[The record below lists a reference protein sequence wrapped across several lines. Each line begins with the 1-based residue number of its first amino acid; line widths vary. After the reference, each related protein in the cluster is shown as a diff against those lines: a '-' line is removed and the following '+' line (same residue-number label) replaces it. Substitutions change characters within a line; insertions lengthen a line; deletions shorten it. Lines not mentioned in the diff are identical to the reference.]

1 MKTSFVVLALTAFSV
16 AFSAMAETVPAGLV
30 DLTNPNGKVTTSN
43 NESWPSAAKNAFDN
57 GTAHN
62 NNDRSICQSLKV
74 EWVYTFDEPT
84 LVNAYA
90 VWAPLSTSG
99 VYYWDTRM
107 PKAWTFEGSSDY
119 NPATK
124 TGTWTVLDTETD
136 QTGWTSHEGRFYLAP
151 NRKAYTSYRYLTSAN
166 NGGDGYTQIDE
177 LEFFHVNQGEPE
189 LEAVSF
195 DEKSAGVYTI
205 RATERYSDAE
215 LSLVFT
221 SPLADTVEI
230 ALGPLAKDET
240 LVRDIVIADTALRTD
255 VIYSAQVKAVNEIDT
270 WLSKIPGKQ
279 FFGVPADVV
288 DFAKQFTLTV
298 PASFAGELADFPIP
312 VKISP
317 TLVDGFEYED
327 VKQDGADVIF
337 MSPDGTVYPSECE
350 SWDPDGTSLFWVQ
363 VPSVKAGD
371 TLVCRYGTT
380 KLVQPV
386 KGMWSS
392 YAGVWHLNE
401 ATAGTTAISDAS
413 DKASNG
419 TSHASSTVTDGV
431 FGNARSLNLDAKNG
445 GLVVVP
451 KNTALDA
458 LVPSFT
464 VSGWVKPLTL
474 SLNWGYLFSR
484 KTADSYASWGL
495 QFRGSDGNSDSVGI
509 YSNGTADN
517 DNNRAVV
524 NTKGKW
530 TANAW
535 QKYDVV
541 YTAETVSLYIN
552 GTLVDSAKPVKPGV
566 AANGAND
573 FAIGGFPTTANHGT
587 IKAAQ
592 DEVRLR
598 NGAVSAD
605 WIADEYAF
613 QSGTMTLAAGEVT
626 AVDSSAVKFA
636 SVPAVTK
643 SGASFVV
650 SVTTAE
656 DSGDGVLTVECQPAA
671 GNSVVVAMSD
681 SVEASK
687 SYSATLA
694 GLAADTS
701 YTLCVKGVNAKGTET
716 KAKATDVIYNGTL
729 AVALGV
735 PADESSLS
743 KPGTVIVSRQ
753 DAFGDLVVNYALS
766 GTAVPGTHYIAPSG
780 TVTIP
785 DGQTSAAIEI
795 YPLRAQDG
803 DHVVEVTL
811 TSGLYS
817 LDDEAKTVAL
827 PVKRLTT
834 PDGYNTWIA
843 SADGNASVADNWSLG
858 RVPQATDRILVD
870 GRYSQASMVWDAG
883 VNGLPTTVAEWKQD
897 FAPGET
903 VYEGTVTIKTV
914 FPGKGDFAVFTVSGA
929 CVINCGTWT
938 HPQSRTMGD
947 KQDNAWD
954 WLGDLKANETYR
966 LRLDCGSLT
975 IGAGARVDVQKM
987 GYYASHDG
995 SRLTTTAHGGV
1006 SSASGMPAYGN
1017 PKEPIHIGLPL
1028 HPANNYYNG
1037 KGAGAIY
1044 ITVNGP
1050 AVVNGVLSA
1059 DSGNTGYGTG
1069 AAGSVYLKAKSVTG
1083 AGTISAYGTGSGE
1096 GNYKGTGGRIALVT
1110 ETPVDRSTFAQITAA
1125 AEWKNAQ
1132 GNHATYYGGA
1142 GTVVFIDRTHPNGIL
1157 VVAGKSDL
1165 TINWS
1170 NHARVTPVGTEGD
1183 WTFDAIEFGHG
1194 GRLSV
1199 PQGTTLKLPNGLD
1212 SITSTASSAEM
1223 CGLMTEGGTLDIGT
1237 KANQTMSGNWML
1249 YAQEACALNA
1259 NVTLTGGAMIGVP
1272 GYGCIME
1279 ESATLPDFPACHL
1292 SVNGNLTVDATGRI
1306 KADNTGFRKS
1316 TNNEAKGLT
1325 GYLSHGGRTAA
1336 FGKTLKLHYQGY
1348 DSIFNPSL
1356 PGCTVPYTNGQGAG
1370 QTASVLDLAV
1380 TGTLTVNGSIT
1391 ADATYSGAATHNN
1404 SAGPGGSIK
1413 VTAGALA
1420 GSGTISANGA
1430 RNAGCACGGGGRIA
1444 IRLTDKDATFEAF
1457 EGQVVASGRYSADGN
1472 PGGSGSAGTVYLQ
1485 TVAEGEGKGTIRIAN
1500 LNASGYGDAK
1510 NPNTTE
1516 MASLGHGG
1524 DEIVSYKRAKYSL
1537 GYCGRAAVNA
1547 DLQAASVEL
1556 AETTASLDLEGHKLK
1571 VHKLTGVDG
1580 EGAII
1585 KVKPGT
1591 YTAAD
1596 LAKLGLAVIDSSAD
1610 ENGAHATGTIE
1621 VTGGGIAIIVK

>member
-1 MKTSFVVLALTAFSV
+1 MLSHKLSKVFLAACTWGLGVLCGHSAAAESV
-16 AFSAMAETVPAGLV
+16 PEGLV
-30 DLTNPNGKVTTSN
+30 DLTNPNGTVTTSN
-43 NESWPSAAKNAFDN
+43 EESWPEGA
-57 GTAHN
+57 
-62 NNDRSICQSLKV
+62 
-74 EWVYTFDEPT
+74 
-84 LVNAYA
+84 
-90 VWAPLSTSG
+90 ST
-99 VYYWDTRM
+99 
-107 PKAWTFEGSSDY
+107 
-119 NPATK
+119 N
-124 TGTWTVLDTETD
+124 
-136 QTGWTSHEGRFYLAP
+136 H
-151 NRKAYTSYRYLTSAN
+151 
-166 NGGDGYTQIDE
+166 
-177 LEFFHVNQGEPE
+177 GEPE
-189 LEAVSF
+189 
-195 DEKSAGVYTI
+195 
-205 RATERYSDAE
+205 
-215 LSLVFT
+215 
-221 SPLADTVEI
+221 
-230 ALGPLAKDET
+230 
-240 LVRDIVIADTALRTD
+240 
-255 VIYSAQVKAVNEIDT
+255 
-270 WLSKIPGKQ
+270 
-279 FFGVPADVV
+279 GVPANVF
-288 DFAKQFTLTV
+288 DFVKQFSLTV
-298 PASFAGELADFPIP
+298 PDAFVGELADFPIP

-317 TLVDGFEYED
+317 TLVNGFDYED

-401 ATAGTTAISDAS
+401 ATAGKKAISDAS
-413 DKASNG
+413 DKDSNG
-419 TSHASSTVTDGV
+419 TSHESSTVTDGV
-431 FGNARSLNLDAKNG
+431 FGKARSLNLDAKNG

-451 KNTALDA
+451 KNDALNA

-484 KTADSYASWGL
+484 KTADSYPSWGL
-495 QFRGSDGNSDSVGI
+495 QFRGSNGNADSVGI
-509 YSNGTADN
+509 YSNGTAD
-517 DNNRAVV
+517 DNSNRAVV
-524 NTKGKW
+524 NTKDKW

-541 YTAETVSLYIN
+541 YTSETVALYIN
-552 GTLVDSAKPVKPGV
+552 GTLVDSAKAVKPGQ
-566 AANGAND
+566 AANGDND
-573 FAIGGFPTTANHGT
+573 FAIGGFPTMTNHGT

-598 NGAVSAD
+598 NGAVSAE
-605 WIADEYAF
+605 WIADEYAL
-613 QSGTMTLAAGEVT
+613 QSGTMALAAGEVT
-626 AVDSSAVKFA
+626 HVDSSAVKFA
-636 SVPAVTK
+636 TVPTVVK

-650 SVTTAE
+650 SVATAE
-656 DSGDGVLTVECQPAA
+656 NSGDGVLTVECQPAA
-671 GNSVVVAMSD
+671 GDPVVVAMSD
-681 SVEASK
+681 SVEVGK

-694 GLAADTS
+694 GLADDTS

-735 PADESSLS
+735 PADESSLT
-743 KPGTVIVSRQ
+743 KPGTVIVSRK
-753 DAFGDLVVNYALS
+753 DAFGDLVVNYTLG
-766 GTAVPGTHYIAPSG
+766 GTAVAGTHYIAPSG

-803 DHVVEVTL
+803 DHIVDVTL
-811 TSGLYS
+811 ASGLYS
-817 LDDEAKTVAL
+817 LDDKAKTVAL

-897 FAPGET
+897 FALGET

-914 FPGKGDFAVFTVSGA
+914 FPGKGDFTVFTVSGA

-947 KQDNAWD
+947 KKDDTWD
-954 WLGDLKANETYR
+954 WVGDLKANEEYR

-975 IGAGARVDVQKM
+975 IGANGKIDVQKM
-987 GYYASHDG
+987 GYYASHDEA
-995 SRLTTTAHGGV
+995 RLTTTSHGGV
-1006 SSASGMPAYGN
+1006 MSAAGTPAYGD

-1028 HPANNYYNG
+1028 RTAGNYYNG
-1037 KGAGAIY
+1037 KGGGAIY
-1044 ITVNGP
+1044 ITVNDA
-1050 AVVNGVLSA
+1050 AVVNGLLSA
-1059 DSGNTGYGTG
+1059 DSGNSGYGAG

-1083 AGTISAYGTGSGE
+1083 TGTISAYGTATGE

-1110 ETPVDRSTFAQITAA
+1110 ETPIDRSSFTQITAA
-1125 AEWKNAQ
+1125 TEWKNAQ
-1132 GNHATYYGGA
+1132 GRHATKYGGA
-1142 GTVVFIDRTHPNGIL
+1142 GTVVFIDPAHPNGVL

-1165 TINWS
+1165 TLNWD
-1170 NHARVTPVGTEGD
+1170 NRARVTPVGTEGD

-1194 GRLSV
+1194 GRLAV
-1199 PQGTTLKLPNGLD
+1199 PEKTTLTLPNGLD
-1212 SITSTASSAEM
+1212 SISSTSASADL
-1223 CGLMTEGGTLDIGT
+1223 CGLMMEGGVLALGT

-1249 YAQEACALNA
+1249 YAQKAVTLRA
-1259 NVTLTGGAMIGVP
+1259 NVTLTGGARIGVP

-1279 ESATLPDFPACHL
+1279 EGATLPEFPACHVTVDGNL
-1292 SVNGNLTVDATGRI
+1292 SVDTTGRI
-1306 KADNTGFRKS
+1306 IADNTGFRKNK
-1316 TNNEAKGLT
+1316 NNEEKGLT

-1348 DSIFNPSL
+1348 DSIFNPSF
-1356 PGCTVPYTNGQGAG
+1356 PGCTVPFTNGQDAG

-1391 ADATYSGAATHNN
+1391 ADATYSGAATHNR

-1420 GSGTISANGA
+1420 GSGSISANGA
-1430 RNAGCACGGGGRIA
+1430 RNAGSACGGGGRIA
-1444 IRLTDKDATFEAF
+1444 IRLTDKDATFDAF
-1457 EGQVVASGRYSADGN
+1457 EGQVVASGRYSTDGN

-1485 TVAEGEGKGTIRIAN
+1485 TAAEGEGRGTIRIAN
-1500 LNASGYGDAK
+1500 LNADGYGNAK

-1516 MASLGHGG
+1516 MASLGYGG

-1556 AETTASLDLEGHKLK
+1556 TETTAALDLEGHKLK
-1571 VHKLTGVDG
+1571 VAKLTGVSS
-1580 EGAII
+1580 EGAAI

-1591 YTAAD
+1591 YTAAQ
-1596 LAKLGLAVIDSSAD
+1596 LTALGLAVIDSSAD
-1610 ENGAHATGTIE
+1610 ENGENATGSVE
-1621 VTGGGIAIIVK
+1621 VSGGGLLIVIR